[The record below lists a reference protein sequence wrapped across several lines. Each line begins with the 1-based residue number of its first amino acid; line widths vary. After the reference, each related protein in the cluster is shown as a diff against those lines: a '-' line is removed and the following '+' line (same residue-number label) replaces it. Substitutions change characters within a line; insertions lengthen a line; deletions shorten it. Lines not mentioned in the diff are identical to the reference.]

1 MSEDRFLERLRE
13 DAAMLRYEPRDAF
26 AWTRLAAR
34 VRERVNR
41 PADVSQLLAR
51 WFRPIAASFL
61 LLAVAAGVTVTWLE
75 RTQPTYPVE
84 TIVSHPVEITVDGDI
99 FSLTE

>member
-84 TIVSHPVEITVDGDI
+84 TIASHPVEITVDGDI

>member
-1 MSEDRFLERLRE
+1 MSDDRFLERLRE

-61 LLAVAAGVTVTWLE
+61 LLAVAA
-75 RTQPTYPVE
+75 PVLL
-84 TIVSHPVEITVDGDI
+84 IVRAQGEPVQEAA
-99 FSLTE
+99 